1 MAGGVDI
8 GVDFPQLDEM
18 KDAFRVLPTN
28 IAAKYMA
35 SALRKAI
42 APAYKMLRQLT
53 PRGPTGNLKRAVRTK
68 TKRYTRSGAGVA
80 MVGYT
85 AAPKKK
91 AIDLKG
97 NEKGAHQ
104 GFVEFGTKQRRTK
117 GRIASS
123 FSRTGK
129 IQAVRGR
136 RRKSKVKSSPKPPK
150 GFVKAAKKG
159 DTVDLK
165 QFPIGGRKGIPPVK
179 TTFERTL
186 PEMRANLPKEMK
198 VALHAALKE
207 MASPFR
213 QKGRR

>member
-80 MVGYT
+80 LVGYT
-85 AAPKKK
+85 AAPRKK
-91 AIDLKG
+91 ASDLKG

-104 GFVEFGTKQRRTK
+104 GFVEFGTKRRKTK

-129 IQAVRGR
+129 IQAIRGR
-136 RRKSKVKSSPKPPK
+136 RKNAKVKSSPKPPK

-159 DTVDLK
+159 DTVDLG

-179 TTFERTL
+179 TTFDRTL
-186 PEMRANLPKEMK
+186 PEMRANLPKEMRL
-198 VALHAALKE
+198 ALHAALKE